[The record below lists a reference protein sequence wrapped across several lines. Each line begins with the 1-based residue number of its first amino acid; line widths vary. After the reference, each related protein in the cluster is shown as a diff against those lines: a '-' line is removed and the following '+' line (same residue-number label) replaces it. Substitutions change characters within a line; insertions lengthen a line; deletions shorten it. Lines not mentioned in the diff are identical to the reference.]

1 MSRRTTWLARLLSVA
16 TGPLILGGCAT
27 QTVVFDPATG
37 QGGLGASPARGG
49 SVRGA
54 PRAPGAGRT
63 ADIAADL
70 GRRTGFGI
78 VIATGFAIEPDT
90 RERAGRRDQVNRPT
104 EGVPGRPPA
113 EEVPTDCAREVYDAY
128 EARVGEVGGGPLRF
142 LAEIHGNNHRDAA
155 GRIEIATVGVDREL
169 AFRLRALLELIR
181 DAHLQGV
188 AQAPRLDVLIEPAD
202 TLHYTASGANHCG
215 ILKSTGRGLH
225 IELPKAARAE
235 WREVYTAIL
244 ADFLVQAAAYAPGR
258 EAPRT
263 GGSRRGGC
271 GAPL

>member
-37 QGGLGASPARGG
+37 PGG
-49 SVRGA
+49 V
-54 PRAPGAGRT
+54 
-63 ADIAADL
+63 
-70 GRRTGFGI
+70 
-78 VIATGFAIEPDT
+78 
-90 RERAGRRDQVNRPT
+90 
-104 EGVPGRPPA
+104 GRPPA

-128 EARVGEVGGGPLRF
+128 EARVREVARGPLRF

-202 TLHYTASGANHCG
+202 TLHYTASGAKHCG

-225 IELPKAARAE
+225 IELPKAA
-235 WREVYTAIL
+235 
-244 ADFLVQAAAYAPGR
+244 
-258 EAPRT
+258 
-263 GGSRRGGC
+263 
-271 GAPL
+271 